1 MIALFL
7 ASALLLQD
15 TNETAPATTAKVP
28 TQVALNAIADDCMAS
43 RNWLKLIGTSRVRF
57 DAPSKAPFELV
68 SCVVRRIRDS
78 GLPVTLEIAGTS
90 QPATQETR
98 R

>member
-1 MIALFL
+1 MIAVLL
-7 ASALLLQD
+7 ASALLAQD
-15 TNETAPATTAKVP
+15 TNEAAPATTAKVP

-57 DAPSKAPFELV
+57 DAPSKAPYEQV
-68 SCVVRRIRDS
+68 SCVIRRLKDS
-78 GLPVTLEIAGTS
+78 GLPVTIDIAGTA
-90 QPATQETR
+90 QPVTETR